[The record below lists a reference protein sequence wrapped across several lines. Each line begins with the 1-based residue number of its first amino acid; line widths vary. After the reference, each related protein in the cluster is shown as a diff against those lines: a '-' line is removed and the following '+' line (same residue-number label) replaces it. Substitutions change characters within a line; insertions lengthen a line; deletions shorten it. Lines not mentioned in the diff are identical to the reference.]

1 MERSDDVDWD
11 MLGAA
16 MNTMVSAV
24 GLDEV
29 ANAIVRGCDLGL
41 GSRSASVWLIEP
53 DGTPQRLASSDGAS
67 PSNTEPVPDGLDAP
81 GRVSFGRDEAG
92 SMTCDA
98 VVALD
103 ADVGVTVWLRG
114 TFDGDDH
121 LGPARRGALELLRA
135 VAVGALTRGRSSEN
149 ARRIGLVLQRHLL
162 PSLEPVRNG
171 QAAVRYVPAG
181 EGAEVGGDWYDIV
194 DTRDGR
200 TVLVLGD
207 VQGHSV
213 EAAVQMSELRTAL
226 HSHLLEGLPAALAL
240 ARVNDL
246 WIDRG
251 GFATCCCV
259 EISGHGAVVT
269 SAGHPPPVLVGEHGH
284 AITCDVRPG
293 PPLGAVRNAV
303 YAGSRSRLRAGDV
316 IVLYSDGLVEERGG
330 VITDGIERVR
340 RAAAN
345 ADLDDLEQLATHLLG
360 LAGPTSVLRDDLA
373 ILAFRPTP
381 DPSGRIDANDRYAHV
396 PTGQLPLDTDLVWR
410 LIDASPD
417 AMVVTADDGTIVLA
431 NQRTEELFGHSRS
444 ELIGQSVDILLPT
457 EHRARHGEQRRSYLH
472 KPSTRSM
479 GTGVFRARRHDGGHI
494 AVDVSLSPVRLGPN
508 TYVIATVRAATH
520 DRTIPHTDPP
530 SALDSQSSNGPVR
543 RWERAM

>member
-1 MERSDDVDWD
+1 MERSDDVDWV

-16 MNTMVSAV
+16 MTAMVLAV

-29 ANAIVRGCDLGL
+29 ADAIVRGCDLGV
-41 GSRSASVWLIEP
+41 GSRSATVWLIEP
-53 DGTPQRLASSDGAS
+53 DGTAQRLASSDGAS
-67 PSNTEPVPDGLDAP
+67 PSNAESVPDGLDAS

-92 SMTCDA
+92 SPTCDA
-98 VVALD
+98 VVVLD
-103 ADVGVTVWLRG
+103 TEVGVTVWLRG

-121 LGPARRGALELLRA
+121 FGPARRGALGLLRA
-135 VAVGALTRGRSSEN
+135 VAVGALTRSRSSEN

-162 PSLEPVRNG
+162 PNLEPVRSG

-207 VQGHSV
+207 VLGHSV

-226 HSHLLEGLPAALAL
+226 HSHLLEGLPAGLAL

-246 WIDRG
+246 WLDRG

-269 SAGHPPPVLVGEHGH
+269 SAGHPPPILVSEHGQ

-293 PPLGAVRNAV
+293 PPLGAVTNAT
-303 YAGSRSRLRAGDV
+303 YGGSREPLHAGDV

-345 ADLDDLEQLATHLLG
+345 TDLDDLEQLATHLLG
-360 LAGPTSVLRDDLA
+360 LAGPPSLLRDDIA
-373 ILAFRPTP
+373 ILAFRPTSY
-381 DPSGRIDANDRYAHV
+381 PSERTDANDRSAHV

-417 AMVVTADDGTIVLA
+417 ALIVTADDGTIVLA
-431 NQRTEELFGHSRS
+431 NQRTEDLFGHSRS
-444 ELIGQSVDILLPT
+444 ELIGQSVDILLPA
-457 EHRARHGEQRRSYLH
+457 ERRAHHEEQRDTYLH
-472 KPSTRSM
+472 EPSIRSM
-479 GTGVFRARRHDGGHI
+479 GTGVFRARRQDGDHI
-494 AVDVSLSPVRLGPN
+494 DVDVSLSPVRLGPD
-508 TYVIATVRAATH
+508 TYVIATVRAATQPPQT
-520 DRTIPHTDPP
+520 DRQ
-530 SALDSQSSNGPVR
+530 SVLDLRWSNGSVR
-543 RWERAM
+543 RRERAM